1 MITKEILLNNGW
13 KREVLFEDKLIEY
26 EKEIN
31 DLLVMR

>member
-13 KREVLFEDKLIEY
+13 KRGVLFEDKLIEY